1 MSSERILLLAAVH
14 GHLAQIA
21 YLAKELN
28 RDEQKTVLKDLKL
41 MLKAVAKSEKPVSEE
56 VSEDTPVSAGPAE
69 TQKIET
75 ISTESLR
82 IRIPP
87 EPETYESAPAPA
99 APVPTPPAP
108 ALTPRRSRS
117 GTSLKKFNSDFNVW
131 YSDVY
136 LPSWKSNI
144 TTWRNI
150 YDSLPRKKNAKRER
164 NQFPTDAPI
173 NKIIA
178 RAVYSSYMKSPPLVS
193 LLEHDDSLF
202 QSLLNVS

>member
-28 RDEQKTVLKDLKL
+28 RDEQKTVLKDLKR

-56 VSEDTPVSAGPAE
+56 VSEDTPVSAGPAAPVAPAE

-99 APVPTPPAP
+99 APVPTPPAS
-108 ALTPRRSRS
+108 ALTPHRSRVV
-117 GTSLKKFNSDFNVW
+117 TSLKKFNSDFNIW
-131 YSDVY
+131 YSNVY

-150 YDSLPRKKNAKRER
+150 YDSLPRKNNAKRER

-173 NKIIA
+173 NKVIA
-178 RAVYSSYMKSPPLVS
+178 RAVYSSYLKSPPSVS
-193 LLEHDDSLF
+193 LLEEYH
-202 QSLLNVS
+202 

>member
-28 RDEQKTVLKDLKL
+28 RDEQKTVLKDLKR

-56 VSEDTPVSAGPAE
+56 VSEDTPVSAGPAAPVAPAE

-99 APVPTPPAP
+99 APVPTPPAS
-108 ALTPRRSRS
+108 ALTPHRSRAV
-117 GTSLKKFNSDFNVW
+117 TSLKKFNSDFNIW
-131 YSDVY
+131 YSNVY

-150 YDSLPRKKNAKRER
+150 YDSLPRKNNAKRER
-164 NQFPTDAPI
+164 NQFHTDAPI
-173 NKIIA
+173 NKVIA
-178 RAVYSSYMKSPPLVS
+178 RAVYSSYLKSPPSVS
-193 LLEHDDSLF
+193 LLEEYH
-202 QSLLNVS
+202 

>member
-28 RDEQKTVLKDLKL
+28 RDEQKTVLKDLKR

-56 VSEDTPVSAGPAE
+56 VSEDTPVSAGPAAPVAPAE

-99 APVPTPPAP
+99 APVPTPPAS
-108 ALTPRRSRS
+108 ALTPHRSRAV
-117 GTSLKKFNSDFNVW
+117 TSLKKFNSDFNIW

-150 YDSLPRKKNAKRER
+150 YDSLPRKNNAKRER

-173 NKIIA
+173 NKVIA
-178 RAVYSSYMKSPPLVS
+178 RAVYSSYLKSPPSVS
-193 LLEHDDSLF
+193 LLEEYH
-202 QSLLNVS
+202 